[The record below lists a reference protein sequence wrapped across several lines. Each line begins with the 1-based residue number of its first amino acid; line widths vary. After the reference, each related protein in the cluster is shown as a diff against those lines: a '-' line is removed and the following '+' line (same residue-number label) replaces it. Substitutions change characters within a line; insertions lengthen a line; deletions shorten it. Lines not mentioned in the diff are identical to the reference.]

1 MIGLYC
7 HHRFEIE
14 ALHRFLSCRCSLH
27 HCLVDVYFL
36 LASQMKLWF
45 KLALVGSNSAAKGF
59 FSALLDLTVNLLQL

>member
-7 HHRFEIE
+7 HHWFEIE

-27 HCLVDVYFL
+27 RCFVDVYFL

-45 KLALVGSNSAAKGF
+45 KLVLVGSNSAEKGF
-59 FSALLDLTVNLLQL
+59 FLVLFWTLQ